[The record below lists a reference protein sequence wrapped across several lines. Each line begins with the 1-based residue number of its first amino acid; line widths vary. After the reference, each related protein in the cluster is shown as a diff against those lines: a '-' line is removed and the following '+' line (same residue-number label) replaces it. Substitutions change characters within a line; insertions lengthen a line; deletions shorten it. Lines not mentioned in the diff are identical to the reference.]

1 MNNVIRYTVHT
12 KNFPILTHLGLLF
25 MCSMHMA
32 SNSRIYSHMQKN
44 SAEPLIPCVRII
56 VKNYVCDFFMT
67 PGIYSTRTKKKKKV
81 KRRKILSTAPLSQ
94 NFELSTTIFLRYRS
108 HARKYTLVYQ
118 SWALIG
124 YFSEK

>member
-67 PGIYSTRTKKKKKV
+67 PGIYSTRTKKKSKKAKNFV
-81 KRRKILSTAPLSQ
+81 NGATESKFRTFDYNISSLSKSCSKIYFSIP
-94 NFELSTTIFLRYRS
+94 IMGP
-108 HARKYTLVYQ
+108 
-118 SWALIG
+118 IG